1 MTRSKHKVHVGV
13 CMWCTLELIRRSCN
27 RDVTHDFYHAQF
39 ITIVKQISNVND
51 SLHYTL
57 SRERSCVIKQV
68 AMVCVNAAAAVAD
81 CFMYIMCRRP
91 VSFWSVASGVE
102 FYRVHC
108 L

>member
-1 MTRSKHKVHVGV
+1 
-13 CMWCTLELIRRSCN
+13 
-27 RDVTHDFYHAQF
+27 
-39 ITIVKQISNVND
+39 
-51 SLHYTL
+51 
-57 SRERSCVIKQV
+57 
-68 AMVCVNAAAAVAD
+68 MVCVNAAAAAAAAAAAVAD